1 MHLSNKYKM
10 KLFSPFV
17 YVVDKLDQIPLI
29 LDPITY
35 LNAGKTIFRIQEVQ
49 KCFRYIINLFHS
61 DNLKEPDL
69 INSLFELLEKVEIS

>member
-1 MHLSNKYKM
+1 M

>member
-1 MHLSNKYKM
+1 MHLSKKYKM

-49 KCFRYIINLFHS
+49 KCFRYILNLFHS

-69 INSLFELLEKVEIS
+69 INSLFEHLEKVEIS